1 MIKRAGE
8 LIVRKILVVLFLL
21 VSFPIQVFAAEKV
34 SDISVSAKAAVLYD
48 PVCESVVW
56 GKNED
61 LALGMASTTKIM
73 TAIVAMERYDLAATV
88 EIRPEWCGIEGSS
101 MYLTA
106 GESLSVKD
114 LLYGLLLASGNDAA
128 TALAGLYTG
137 NQADFVACMNEKA
150 HELGL
155 QHTAFRNPSGLS
167 EEGHHTTALELAKLA
182 AYAME
187 QPLFAEIVSA
197 TQYTCGTRTL
207 QNHNKLLQQIDA
219 CGVKTGYTKAD
230 GRCLVSA
237 KEEDGRM
244 LIAVTLSAPDDWS
257 DHRILYETGF
267 SNLTHTTPVEEG
279 TIHTVPVVGG
289 TEPTVS
295 VYCADTYT
303 LSVDRALEHTITV
316 HIIGPRFVYQNEV
329 KGGQPYG
336 TVQVRCNN
344 TILFES
350 TLYYANS
357 VESADVKIT
366 FWQRFAN
373 WLCCLLE

>member
-8 LIVRKILVVLFLL
+8 LIVRKIVVVLFLL
-21 VSFPIQVFAAEKV
+21 VIFPIQVIAAEKT

-48 PVCESVVW
+48 PICKSVIW
-56 GKNED
+56 GKNEEMV
-61 LALGMASTTKIM
+61 LGMASTTKIM
-73 TAIVAMERYDLAATV
+73 TAIVAMELYDLESTV

-106 GESLSVKD
+106 GERLSVKD

-137 NQADFVACMNEKA
+137 KEADFVARMNEKA
-150 HELGL
+150 SELGL
-155 QHTAFRNPSGLS
+155 QHTAFCNPSGLS

-197 TQYTCGTRTL
+197 TQYVCGTHTL
-207 QNHNKLLQQIDA
+207 QNHNKLLQQINA

-244 LIAVTLSAPDDWS
+244 LIAVTLSAPDDWT
-257 DHRILYETGF
+257 DHRVLYEIGF
-267 SNLTHTTPVEEG
+267 SNLTHATPIEEG

-289 TEPTVS
+289 VETSVS

-303 LSVDRALEHTITV
+303 LAVDRALEHKISV
-316 HIIGPRFVYQNEV
+316 HIIGPHFVYQSEV

-336 TVQVRCNN
+336 TVQVCCNN

-357 VESADVKIT
+357 IEAADIKIT
-366 FWQRFAN
+366 FWQRFTE